1 MIVSLLAAVA
11 AAFFYGVATVL
22 QALGSRRVRQVEGG
36 GLDPRLLVR
45 VFRQWPFV
53 AGTLLDLAGFA
64 AQLVALAELPVFAV
78 EAAQAANLAV
88 TAVVAVPLLGVVLGR
103 REWWA
108 IFAVCVGLALLGLSA
123 GREGPAKTGDA
134 FRYALLGSVA
144 VIVLLGVWAARRPE
158 PWRSRLLGLT
168 AGFGFGLI
176 ALAGRVL
183 TDVAVRDLWKNP
195 ATWALALA
203 AAVTM
208 LIYATALQGGAVTA
222 VAAALVVGETVLPA
236 TAGILFLGDHSR
248 PGFAVAA
255 VAGFVLAVAGA
266 MALAK
271 FGEGGDPD
279 SGADDGSGK
288 HSGSGPDGD
297 GGQANAAAC

>member
-22 QALGSRRVRQVEGG
+22 QALGSRRVRQTGGG

-103 REWWA
+103 REWGA

-123 GREGPAKTGDA
+123 GREGPAETGDG

-144 VIVLLGVWAARRPE
+144 VIVLLGVWAARRTE

-183 TDVAVRDLWKNP
+183 TDVAVRDLWTNP
-195 ATWALALA
+195 ATWALVLA
-203 AAVTM
+203 AVVTM

-236 TAGILFLGDHSR
+236 AAGIIFLGDHSR
-248 PGFAVAA
+248 PGFAPAA
-255 VAGFVLAVAGA
+255 AAGFVCAVAGA

-279 SGADDGSGK
+279 PA
-288 HSGSGPDGD
+288 DGD
-297 GGQANAAAC
+297 SGQANAAAC

>member
-22 QALGSRRVRQVEGG
+22 QALGSRRVGQTEGG

-103 REWWA
+103 REWGA
-108 IFAVCVGLALLGLSA
+108 IVAVCLGLALLGLSA
-123 GREGPAKTGDA
+123 GHEGPAKTGDG
-134 FRYALLGSVA
+134 FRYALLASVA
-144 VIVLLGVWAARRPE
+144 VIALLGILAARRRE

-195 ATWALALA
+195 ATWALALSG
-203 AAVTM
+203 AVTM

-236 TAGILFLGDHSR
+236 AVGILFLGDHSR
-248 PGFAVAA
+248 SGFAPAA
-255 VAGFVLAVAGA
+255 VAGFVLAVVGA

-279 SGADDGSGK
+279 
-288 HSGSGPDGD
+288 PGD
-297 GGQANAAAC
+297 REDQGDRGDRGGGQANAAAC

>member
-11 AAFFYGVATVL
+11 AALFYGVATVL
-22 QALGSRRVRQVEGG
+22 QALGSRRVRQTGDG

-103 REWWA
+103 REWVA
-108 IFAVCVGLALLGLSA
+108 IVAVCAGLALLGLSA
-123 GREGPAKTGDA
+123 GHEGPAKTGDA

-144 VIVLLGVWAARRPE
+144 VIALLGVWAARLAE
-158 PWRSRLLGLT
+158 PWRSRMLGLT

-183 TDVAVRDLWKNP
+183 TDVAIRDLWKNP
-195 ATWALALA
+195 ATWALLLA
-203 AAVTM
+203 GAVT
-208 LIYATALQGGAVTA
+208 LLLYATALQGGAVTA

-236 TAGILFLGDHSR
+236 GVGIVFLGDHSR
-248 PGFAVAA
+248 SGFAA
-255 VAGFVLAVAGA
+255 VAVVGFVFAVVGA

-279 SGADDGSGK
+279 PALAGVAGERDKGGDKDD
-288 HSGSGPDGD
+288 D
-297 GGQANAAAC
+297 GQANAAAC